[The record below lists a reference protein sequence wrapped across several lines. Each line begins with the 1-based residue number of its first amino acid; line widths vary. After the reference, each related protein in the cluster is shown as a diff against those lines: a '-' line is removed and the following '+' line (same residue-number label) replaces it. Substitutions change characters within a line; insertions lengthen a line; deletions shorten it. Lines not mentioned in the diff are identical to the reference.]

1 MKPQDRTRAIG
12 RSKLPTGQKAV
23 LWAIADRMGFN
34 DTSFPG
40 IPDICAFASLSPK
53 QAKRHIKAL
62 DDLGVLSR
70 KFRPGT
76 LPPIYSIE
84 WAALGSVVAAE
95 HRRGGVRSRAKTAP
109 LPTGAKTAL
118 QGKDCPST
126 RAKTAPRTGAKTAL
140 RSDQGSDQ
148 EATTYENAPEGAD
161 HQEADHE
168 TKRSPDVV
176 PTQAGVGDGTRAGT
190 ETQQSHSA
198 RGAGVVRLDEGVGDR
213 EGARGADEAAG
224 VDADRDGPNGL
235 PPWIPSSRSLG
246 AFSRRE
252 AYDGCIRLLTAL
264 KGKEPSERHLAAKRY
279 GPGVKVFWL
288 WEQLGSPPWDEFERD
303 QKLIIGWAKSSADK
317 EAASEIRAEDWS
329 GGKDRSGD
337 VGNLFRLSAPPSSS
351 GACWHERLEKAQAW
365 GGSSAE
371 KPKHNGKPAPQMPKD
386 VKDYRY
392 LMTMTH
398 PWGLPKEITDLW
410 AHEDSTYTWEVP
422 PYED

>member
-23 LWAIADRMGFN
+23 LWAIADRMGVN

-410 AHEDSTYTWEVP
+410 EHEDITYTWEVP